1 VILFVRLA
9 LVAAAFVSAPSASS
23 QGPAGSSSQRT
34 TLEGVYTLAQANAG
48 RDLFAG
54 SCKECHSAN
63 VYAGQPLRARWNGR
77 TLGEL
82 FGFLRREMPKSN
94 AGSLSDQ
101 DYALVI
107 AYMLRLN
114 AMPTGPKP
122 LVADSAALHTIRIVD
137 TLSAPSSPRLYR

>member
-1 VILFVRLA
+1 MVA
-9 LVAAAFVSAPSASS
+9 APLVA
-23 QGPAGSSSQRT
+23 QGPAAQRT

-82 FGFLRREMPKSN
+82 FGFLRREMPKAN
-94 AGSLSDQ
+94 PGSLSDQ
-101 DYALVI
+101 EYALVI

-114 AMPTGPKP
+114 QMPTGSKP
-122 LVADSAALHTIRIVD
+122 LVADSTALHTIRIAD
-137 TLSAPSSPRLYR
+137 TLAAPTPLHRLP